1 MSWFIFAIIGH
12 LANGVAF
19 VIDKILLRSAFTRS
33 ATYAGI
39 VGGLSAFVILASP
52 FVTVWP
58 DAVSWIIALLSGAL
72 FILALWAFFA
82 SLSRADT
89 SRVVPIVGSLI
100 PMITL
105 AGSFLFLGER
115 LSDTTF
121 IGFAL
126 LIVATFM
133 LSSGSGGDR
142 PSSQTIWL
150 AVTSAFL
157 FAIASVT
164 AKIVYET
171 TGFLGG
177 FVATRIGAAV
187 MSVVVLCVFD
197 RVAGGEVMSIVL
209 PKKVKKTK
217 HKQPGAMAG
226 VLALVGQSLGAVGFL
241 FVQWATSEGSAS
253 VVNAMQAI
261 QYALLVIVALIFS
274 HRAPGLLGEKFTTR
288 SLIVKIIALWMTAA
302 GMYLIV

>member
-39 VGGLSAFVILASP
+39 VGGLSALVILASP

-58 DAVSWIIALLSGAL
+58 NGSMWFMALGSGAL
-72 FILALWAFFA
+72 FVLALWTFFA

-100 PMITL
+100 PIITL

-115 LSDTTF
+115 LNDTTF

-126 LIVATFM
+126 LILATFM
-133 LSSGSGGDR
+133 LSSGSGADR

-164 AKIVYET
+164 AKVVYDS

-177 FVATRIGAAV
+177 FVSTRIGAAV
-187 MSVVVLCVFD
+187 MSFVILGIFD
-197 RVAGGEVMSIVL
+197 RTAGKEVLSIFF
-209 PKKVKKTK
+209 KHNGKKTK
-217 HKQPGAMAG
+217 QKQPSAMAG
-226 VLALVGQSLGAVGFL
+226 VLALIGQSLGAVGFL
-241 FVQWATSEGSAS
+241 FVQWATSEGSPS
-253 VVNAMQAI
+253 VVNAMQAV
-261 QYALLVIVALIFS
+261 QYALLVIVALVFS

-288 SLIVKIIALWMTAA
+288 SLVMKIIALGITAV

>member
-39 VGGLSAFVILASP
+39 VGGLSALVILASP

-58 DAVSWIIALLSGAL
+58 STLMWFVALLSGAL
-72 FILALWAFFA
+72 FVLALWTFFA
-82 SLSRADT
+82 SLARADT

-100 PMITL
+100 PIITL

-115 LSDTTF
+115 LNDTTF
-121 IGFAL
+121 FGFGL
-126 LIVATFM
+126 LIIATFM
-133 LSSGSGGDR
+133 LSYGAGADR
-142 PSSQTIWL
+142 PSHQTIWL

-164 AKIVYET
+164 AKIVYDA

-177 FVATRIGAAV
+177 FVTTRIGAAA
-187 MSVVVLCVFD
+187 MSIVILCVFD
-197 RVAGGEVMSIVL
+197 RIAGKEVLGIFF
-209 PKKVKKTK
+209 PKKKKISK

-241 FVQWATSEGSAS
+241 FVQWATSEGSPS
-253 VVNAMQAI
+253 VVNAMQAV
-261 QYALLVIVALIFS
+261 QYAFLVIVALIFS

-288 SLIVKIIALWMTAA
+288 SLIVKIVALGITAV
-302 GMYLIV
+302 GMYLII